1 MFHFCASSG
10 GHPPCTST
18 SESVKD
24 TVQKEVSVVNDP
36 VIIAHR
42 SWNGFCQADA
52 NITAFGRKQSH
63 EAVALNTNMTPVCNR
78 GESTAEAEGKVQVS
92 VFLLNKYL
100 I

>member
-10 GHPPCTST
+10 GHPPCAST

-24 TVQKEVSVVNDP
+24 TIQKEVNIVNDP

-42 SWNGFCQADA
+42 SWSGFCRADA
-52 NITAFGRKQSH
+52 NIMASGRKQSH
-63 EAVALNTNMTPVCNR
+63 KAVALNTNMTPVCN
-78 GESTAEAEGKVQVS
+78 GSESAAGAEGKVQVS
-92 VFLLNKYL
+92 VFLLKKYL